1 MDTPRDNQDRFMKL
15 MLRYPRMVRDLLAL
29 LPAEWTAAVDSASLR
44 ELPTEFIGER
54 GDKRIADL
62 CWLAG
67 GRGGDSAIILI
78 ENQSTTDR
86 RMPAR
91 ATTRVGL
98 LYESLG
104 AAAQRS
110 DGRFPP
116 VLIVVVYTGD
126 RPWRALDDLSGMV
139 RMPARHPLSVP
150 AGPRYAR
157 LDLRDPA
164 AQYPEQG
171 NRMAALA
178 RLVFAESYVDAI
190 RLLGE
195 VRGWLDFGDED
206 EARLYQCYLDW
217 FHATAPE
224 LRPPD
229 WNPERERELEELMA
243 EQSILQRNNERWLKS
258 HRQELLAEA
267 RREAVAEGRREAI
280 AHERALL
287 VRLAAR
293 RFDAD
298 TGRRLEARLRTV
310 EDPGRLEQV
319 GVLIVD
325 SETGEQLL
333 DGIDGAGM
341 NSS

>member
-15 MLRYPRMVRDLLAL
+15 MLRCPRMVRDLLAL
-29 LPAEWTAAVDSASLR
+29 LPAEWTAAVDAASLR

-54 GDKRIADL
+54 GDKRVADL
-62 CWLAG
+62 CWLAEG
-67 GRGGDSAIILI
+67 GEPAIILI
-78 ENQSTTDR
+78 ENQSTPDR
-86 RMPAR
+86 RMPVR

-104 AAAQRS
+104 AAARRS

-116 VLIVVVYTGD
+116 LLIVVVYTGD
-126 RPWRALDDLSGMV
+126 RPWRAPDDLSGV
-139 RMPARHPLSVP
+139 VHVPASHPLSVP
-150 AGPRYAR
+150 VGPRYAR
-157 LDLRDPA
+157 LELRDPA

-178 RLVFAESYVDAI
+178 RLVFAGSYVDAI

-224 LRPPD
+224 FRPPD
-229 WNPERERELEELMA
+229 WNPERERKLEELMA
-243 EQSILQRNNERWLKS
+243 EQSILQRNNERWLKR

-267 RREAVAEGRREAI
+267 RREGI

-287 VRLAAR
+287 VRQAAR

-310 EDPGRLEQV
+310 EDPEHLERV

-325 SETGEQLL
+325 CETGEQLL
-333 DGIDGAGM
+333 GGIDGAGM